1 MSALAFEIAVL
12 FAMVLAN
19 GVFAMTEIAMV
30 SVRKERLRQR
40 AEKGD
45 ARAAAALDL
54 AESPNRFLSTVQMG
68 ITLIG
73 IGAGAYGAATLAKPL
88 AASLK
93 QVGPIAAYADPLAIG
108 LMTILLGY
116 FSLVLGE
123 LVPKR
128 IGLAHAEGIATT
140 MARFMNGLSKV
151 ASPIIAFLG
160 WSTDWLLRLLGLGAR
175 PDPGISEDEVRGLMQ
190 EGLRAGAFN
199 KVESHIVSNAL
210 ELDQLTV
217 RDLMTPQP
225 KIIWI
230 NEAEPHDAIWH
241 KIVVSGHSHFP
252 VYCQSRDKIVGLI
265 SVKSIYA
272 NLAAGVPA
280 RTRDLMTKPL
290 IVPATQSAIALLETF
305 KQSGKHVALA
315 ADEFGSIVG
324 MVTLHD
330 VMEALVGEFASVE
343 ERARPQIKARP
354 DGSWLVDAMIDIE
367 SVEAA
372 LPGFRPSEGG
382 NKDFQTLAGFI
393 MKRLGRIPV
402 EGELV
407 SSDGYVFEVLDMDG
421 HRIDKV
427 IVTRPLVPSGPT
439 SASG

>member
-1 MSALAFEIAVL
+1 MSNIVVEIAIL

-19 GVFAMTEIAMV
+19 GVFAMTEIAVV
-30 SVRKERLRQR
+30 SVRKERLRRLAAQ
-40 AEKGD
+40 GD
-45 ARAAAALDL
+45 IGAAAALEL
-54 AESPNRFLSTVQMG
+54 ADSPNRFLSTVQMG

-73 IGAGAYGAATLAKPL
+73 IGAGAYGGATLAEHLEGAFQRIRWL
-88 AASLK
+88 A
-93 QVGPIAAYADPLAIG
+93 PYANQAAIG
-108 LMTILLGY
+108 LVAVVLSY

-128 IGLAHAEGIATT
+128 IGLSHSEGIATT
-140 MARFMNGLSKV
+140 MARFMQGLSKV
-151 ASPIIAFLG
+151 ASPIISFLG
-160 WSTDWLLRLLGLGAR
+160 WSTDGLLRILGLGKKE
-175 PDPGISEDEVRGLMQ
+175 DPGISEDEVRGLMQ

-217 RDLMTPQP
+217 RDLMTPHP

-230 NEAEPHDAIWH
+230 NEADPHQAIWH

-252 VYCQSRDKIVGLI
+252 VFCQSRDKVVGLI

-280 RTRDLMTKPL
+280 RTKDLMTKPL
-290 IVPATQSAIALLETF
+290 IVPATQSAITLLETF

-315 ADEFGSIVG
+315 ADEFGAIVG

-330 VMEALVGEFASVE
+330 VMEALVGEFASAE

-354 DGSWLVDAMIDIE
+354 DGSWLIDAMIGIE
-367 SVEAA
+367 AVEAA
-372 LPGFRPSEGG
+372 LPGYRPTAGG

-393 MKRLGRIPV
+393 MKQLGRIPV

-407 SSDGYVFEVLDMDG
+407 ASDGYIFEVLDMDG
-421 HRIDKV
+421 HRVDKV
-427 IVTRPLVPSGPT
+427 LVTRAPGPSGPPPAT
-439 SASG
+439 G